1 MTFVKAAAVAVVA
14 AVVAASVS
22 LAAQSG
28 PRRDGNWEVT
38 TTMEMPGMP
47 AGMAMPPMKS
57 MQCITKEQANN
68 PNSMVPPRP
77 QRGRGNDGDCTVTDQ
92 KITGNKITFNMKC
105 TGAQPMTGTG
115 EITYAGDTYTSAL
128 VTNMERG
135 GQAMQMTMKST
146 GKRLG
151 DCVK

>member
-1 MTFVKAAAVAVVA
+1 MTLAKVSAVAVLI
-14 AVVAASVS
+14 AASVS

-38 TTMEMPGMP
+38 TTMEIPNMP
-47 AGMAMPPMKS
+47 AGMMPPFKS

-77 QRGRGNDGDCTVTDQ
+77 QRGRGGDDDCTVSDQ
-92 KITGNKITFNMKC
+92 KITGNKVTFNMKC

-115 EITYAGDTYTSAL
+115 EMTYLADSYTSAM
-128 VTNMERG
+128 VMNMERG
-135 GQAMQMTMKST
+135 GQGMQVTMKST

-151 DCVK
+151 DCEK

>member
-1 MTFVKAAAVAVVA
+1 MTFVRLAAVA

-38 TTMEMPGMP
+38 TTMEMPNMP
-47 AGMAMPPMKS
+47 AGMMPPMKS
-57 MQCITKEQANN
+57 MQCITKEDAAN

-77 QRGRGNDGDCTVTDQ
+77 QRGRGGDSDCKVTNQKMTASTVTFDM
-92 KITGNKITFNMKC
+92 TC
-105 TGAQPMTGTG
+105 TGEQPMTGTG
-115 EITYAGDTYTSAL
+115 EITYVGDTYTSAL
-128 VTNMERG
+128 VINTARG
-135 GQAMQMTMKST
+135 RQAMQMTMKST